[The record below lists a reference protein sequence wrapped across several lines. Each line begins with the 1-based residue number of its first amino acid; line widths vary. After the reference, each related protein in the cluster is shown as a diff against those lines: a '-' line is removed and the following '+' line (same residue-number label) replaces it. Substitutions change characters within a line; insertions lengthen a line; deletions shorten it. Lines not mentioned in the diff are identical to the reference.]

1 MCDNLFPSGPWRGYF
16 LDRREPG
23 RHRMDLSLEFTNGR
37 ITGEGSDPVGPFII
51 GGQYDPGSGEC
62 RWTKSYIAAHDLFY
76 EGIRVGKSISGIW
89 ELGPYRGGFKI
100 WPLAS
105 GDTDG
110 DAETEEEEQPVDA
123 VGELVGSGAPDAFSG
138 R

>member
-1 MCDNLFPSGPWRGYF
+1 
-16 LDRREPG
+16 
-23 RHRMDLSLEFTNGR
+23 MDLSLEFTNGR